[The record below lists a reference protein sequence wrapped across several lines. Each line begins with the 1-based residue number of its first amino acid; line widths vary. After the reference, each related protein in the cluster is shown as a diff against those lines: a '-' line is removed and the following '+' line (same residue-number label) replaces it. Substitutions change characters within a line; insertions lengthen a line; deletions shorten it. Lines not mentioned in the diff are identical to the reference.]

1 MRARRQ
7 YGEAAGHADGA
18 DGRDVGYPGAPRYPR
33 APGGKEKIATS
44 QAIDA
49 HKTSEVVDQEWVR
62 WRADNIARILT
73 IVTDELDQLTRKES
87 DEQYE

>member
-1 MRARRQ
+1 
-7 YGEAAGHADGA
+7 
-18 DGRDVGYPGAPRYPR
+18 
-33 APGGKEKIATS
+33 
-44 QAIDA
+44 
-49 HKTSEVVDQEWVR
+49 VVDQEWVR